1 MRQFLSVYDSTG
13 LSVKK
18 RERVIGSFD
27 SLHYFLFIPQF
38 YLEAYGSTVKSPP
51 ANAEDMDSIPGSESS
66 PGEGNGN
73 HSEFLPGQSHGQR
86 SLAGYSQSMGS
97 QKSWTQISN

>member
-1 MRQFLSVYDSTG
+1 MRQLLSVYDSTG

-27 SLHYFLFIPQF
+27 SLHYFLLIPQF

-73 HSEFLPGQSHGQR
+73 PLQYSCLENHRQR
-86 SLAGYSQSMGS
+86 SLVFYSP
-97 QKSWTQISN
+97 